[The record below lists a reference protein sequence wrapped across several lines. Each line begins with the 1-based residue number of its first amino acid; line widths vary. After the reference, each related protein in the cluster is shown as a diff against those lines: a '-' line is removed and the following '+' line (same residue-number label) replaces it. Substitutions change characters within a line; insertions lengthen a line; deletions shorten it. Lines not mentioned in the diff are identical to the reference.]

1 MVRSGFLLDARLTS
15 ESFTGPSYVT
25 LRFTPTR
32 TSSFRSASWT
42 LMGIL
47 MFVDEI
53 LRMSRSALVVGK
65 GS

>member
-1 MVRSGFLLDARLTS
+1 MVRSGFFLDARLTS

-25 LRFTPTR
+25 PRFTPSPTI
-32 TSSFRSASWT
+32 SFRSASWT

-47 MFVDEI
+47 TSVDEI
-53 LRMSRSALVVGK
+53 LRMSHSALVVGK